1 VTLIEKWQDNSQISV
16 KDLSAMNWSMFSVF
30 LLVFVTVSAL
40 GFWAARWR
48 SSDLN
53 RIQEWGLAGRRFGI
67 IMAWF
72 LLGGDV
78 YTAHVLIAIPG
89 LIFGKGAL
97 GFYIIPYHILLWP
110 IIFMTLPR
118 FWILARHRGYVTA
131 GDFVR
136 ERFGSQTLALLIA
149 LTGILATMPYI
160 ALQILGMEVVLSQM
174 GVPVE
179 FALIIAFV
187 VLAAFTYFGGLRA
200 PALMSM
206 VKDVLIWFVV
216 LVAFIYIPTRLG
228 GLQHIFSAIPSSKL
242 TLPADQYSAYATLAI
257 GSALA
262 LFLYPHTLT
271 GMLSIN
277 SHKVVKRTTFLLP
290 INTILLGLLSLLGYV
305 AIVAG
310 VQSSPT
316 YGTNV
321 AIPALFGMM
330 FPAWFAGF
338 AFAAIT
344 IGALVPASI
353 MSIAASSLFSRNIY
367 RVYFRPSCSEEEE
380 AKIAKIA
387 SLVVKFGALL
397 FVLTFPTYTFANN
410 LQLLGGVWIMQT
422 LPAVFIGLFT
432 NWFHRYALITGWI
445 VGMVAGTWMV
455 LTQNFASVFPLH
467 IGSVTLSFYAA
478 LIAVLINLFL
488 SWALTPL
495 FHAMHIPAGHDLTSP
510 IDYEAHPISSELTNL
525 PDMSQVSTPMP
536 AIPPLQS
543 LRPIKSR
550 EATRSTPVPDEQK
563 IPSASSPMNTPRLSV
578 PPQVT
583 IRTMR
588 VEPTPPS
595 PDGKDKGK
603 R

>member
-1 VTLIEKWQDNSQISV
+1 MKWP
-16 KDLSAMNWSMFSVF
+16 MFVVF
-30 LLVFVTVSAL
+30 LAVFVTVSTL

-53 RIQEWGLAGRRFGI
+53 RIQEWGLAGRRFGVM
-67 IMAWF
+67 MAWF

-89 LIFGKGAL
+89 LVFGQGVL
-97 GFYIIPYHILLWP
+97 GFYIIPYHIFLWP
-110 IIFMTLPR
+110 IVFMTLPR
-118 FWILARHRGYVTA
+118 FWILARHRGYITA

-174 GVPVE
+174 GLPVE
-179 FALIIAFV
+179 LALVIAFV
-187 VLAAFTYFGGLRA
+187 VLATFTYFGGLRA

-206 VKDVLIWFVV
+206 VKDILIWLVV

-228 GLQHIFSAIPSSKL
+228 GLQHVFAAVPKTKL
-242 TLPADQYSAYATLAI
+242 TLSANQYSAYATLAL

-271 GMLSIN
+271 GMLSVN
-277 SHKVVKRTTFLLP
+277 SHKVVKRMTFLLP

-305 AIVAG
+305 AIAAG
-310 VQSSPT
+310 VQSSPI
-316 YGTNV
+316 YGSNT
-321 AIPALFGMM
+321 AIPSLFGAM
-330 FPAWFAGF
+330 FPSWFAGF

-380 AKIAKIA
+380 ARIAKIA
-387 SLVVKFGALL
+387 SLVVKFGALI
-397 FVLTFPTYTFANN
+397 FVLAFPTYTFANN

-422 LPAVFIGLFT
+422 LPAVFLGLYT
-432 NWFHRYALITGWI
+432 NWFHRSALITGWI
-445 VGMVAGTWMV
+445 AGMIAGTWIV

-467 IGSVTLSFYAA
+467 LGSLTLPFYAA
-478 LIAVLINLFL
+478 LLALLINLLL
-488 SWALTPL
+488 SWVLTPL
-495 FHAMHIPAGHDLTSP
+495 FHAMNVPAGRDLTTP
-510 IDYEAHPISSELTNL
+510 LDYKAHPISPELVNL
-525 PDMSQVSTPMP
+525 PDTPPISTPIP
-536 AIPPLQS
+536 SLPPLRS
-543 LRPIKSR
+543 LRPASSSMNVQP
-550 EATRSTPVPDEQK
+550 APSPQRSTPLT
-563 IPSASSPMNTPRLSV
+563 SSPTNTTRLST
-578 PPQVT
+578 PPPPGK
-583 IRTMR
+583 IRTVR
-588 VEPTPPS
+588 VEPMPSS
-595 PDGKDKGK
+595 PDREDI

>member
-1 VTLIEKWQDNSQISV
+1 MKWP
-16 KDLSAMNWSMFSVF
+16 MFIVF
-30 LLVFVTVSAL
+30 LMVFVTVSAL

-53 RIQEWGLAGRRFGI
+53 RIQEWGLAGRRFGV

-89 LIFGKGAL
+89 LVYGKGAL

-118 FWILARHRGYVTA
+118 FWILARHRGYITA

-174 GVPVE
+174 GLPIE
-179 FALIIAFV
+179 LALVIAFV

-206 VKDVLIWFVV
+206 VKDVLIWLIV

-228 GLQHIFSAIPSSKL
+228 GLQHVFAAVPKAKL
-242 TLPADQYSAYATLAI
+242 ALPADQYSAYATLAI

-271 GMLSIN
+271 GMLSVN
-277 SHKVVKRTTFLLP
+277 SHKVVKRMTFLLP

-305 AIVAG
+305 AIAAG
-310 VQSSPT
+310 VQSSPI
-316 YGTNV
+316 YGSNS
-321 AIPALFGMM
+321 AIPSLFGAM
-330 FPAWFAGF
+330 FPSWFAGF

-367 RVYFRPSCSEEEE
+367 RVYFRPSCSEKEE
-380 AKIAKIA
+380 ARIAKIA
-387 SLVVKFGALL
+387 SLVVKFGALI
-397 FVLTFPTYTFANN
+397 FVLSFPTYTFANN

-422 LPAVFIGLFT
+422 LPAVFVGLYT
-432 NWFHRYALITGWI
+432 NWFHRSALITGWI
-445 VGMVAGTWMV
+445 IGMVAGTWLV

-467 IGSVTLSFYAA
+467 LGSLTLPFYAGLVA
-478 LIAVLINLFL
+478 LLANLFL

-495 FHAMHIPAGHDLTSP
+495 FHAMNIPAGRDLTTP
-510 IDYEAHPISSELTNL
+510 IDYKAHPISPEMANL
-525 PDMSQVSTPMP
+525 SDVPPVSTPTP
-536 AIPPLQS
+536 AVLPLQS
-543 LRPIKSR
+543 LRPVAAWPILPPRRSAPLTPSPVNTGR
-550 EATRSTPVPDEQK
+550 LSTPPPLHGKMRTPRVKPMQ
-563 IPSASSPMNTPRLSV
+563 SSPDRED
-578 PPQVT
+578 
-583 IRTMR
+583 IRN
-588 VEPTPPS
+588 
-595 PDGKDKGK
+595 KGNLL
-603 R
+603 

>member
-1 VTLIEKWQDNSQISV
+1 
-16 KDLSAMNWSMFSVF
+16 MNWSMFGVF

-89 LIFGKGAL
+89 LVFGKGAL
-97 GFYIIPYHILLWP
+97 GFYIIPYNILLWP
-110 IIFMTLPR
+110 IIFMVLPR

-179 FALIIAFV
+179 FALIMAFV

-216 LVAFIYIPTRLG
+216 LVAFIYIPMRLG
-228 GLQHIFSAIPSSKL
+228 GLQHIFAAVPNTKL
-242 TLPADQYSAYATLAI
+242 ILPAGQYSAYATLAI

-271 GMLSIN
+271 GMLSVN

-310 VQSSPT
+310 VQSSPI
-316 YGTNV
+316 YGTN
-321 AIPALFGMM
+321 ATIPALFGMM

-353 MSIAASSLFSRNIY
+353 MAIGASSLFSRNIY

-380 AKIAKIA
+380 ARIAKIA

-397 FVLTFPTYTFANN
+397 FVLAFPTYTFANN

-467 IGSVTLSFYAA
+467 IGSVTLPFYAA

-495 FHAMHIPAGHDLTSP
+495 FHAMRIPAGRDLTSP
-510 IDYEAHPISSELTNL
+510 IDYEAHPVSSEIANL
-525 PDMSQVSTPMP
+525 PDMSQVFTPVP
-536 AIPPLQS
+536 AMPPLQS
-543 LRPIKSR
+543 LRSMKPR
-550 EATRSTPVPDEQK
+550 EVTRSTPPPQEKTQ
-563 IPSASSPMNTPRLSV
+563 SAPYPINTAHLSL

-583 IRTMR
+583 IRAVR
-588 VEPTPPS
+588 IEPMQPS
-595 PDGKDKGK
+595 PDGKDVKDKSK

>member
-1 VTLIEKWQDNSQISV
+1 MKWPMIV
-16 KDLSAMNWSMFSVF
+16 VF
-30 LLVFVTVSAL
+30 VMVFVTVSAL

-53 RIQEWGLAGRRFGI
+53 RIQEWGLAGRRFGVV
-67 IMAWF
+67 MAWF

-89 LIFGKGAL
+89 LVFGKGAL

-136 ERFGSQTLALLIA
+136 ERFGSQTLTLLIA

-160 ALQILGMEVVLSQM
+160 ALQILGIEVVLSQM

-179 FALIIAFV
+179 LALVIAFV

-206 VKDVLIWFVV
+206 VKDVLIW
-216 LVAFIYIPTRLG
+216 LVILIAFIYIPSRLG
-228 GLQHIFSAIPSSKL
+228 GLGHVFASIPHTKL
-242 TLPADQYSAYATLAI
+242 ALPADQYSAYATLAL

-271 GMLSIN
+271 GMLSVN
-277 SHKVVKRTTFLLP
+277 SHKVVKRSTFLLP
-290 INTILLGLLSLLGYV
+290 INTILLGLLTFLGYI
-305 AIVAG
+305 AIAAG
-310 VQSSPT
+310 IHSSSV
-316 YGTNV
+316 YGSNV
-321 AIPALFGMM
+321 AIPSLFDTM
-330 FPAWFAGF
+330 FPSWFAGF

-380 AKIAKIA
+380 ARIAKVA
-387 SLVVKFGALL
+387 SLIVKFGALA
-397 FVLTFPTYTFANN
+397 FVLAFPTYTFANN

-422 LPAVFIGLFT
+422 LPAVFLGLFT

-445 VGMVAGTWMV
+445 VGMVAGTWMT

-467 IGSVTLSFYAA
+467 LGSFTLPFYAA
-478 LIAVLINLFL
+478 LVALLINLLL

-495 FHAMHIPAGHDLTSP
+495 FHAMNIPAGRDLTTP
-510 IDYEAHPISSELTNL
+510 LDYEAHPIAPELTDIPDRL
-525 PDMSQVSTPMP
+525 PVSTPVP
-536 AIPPLQS
+536 SVPPLRS
-543 LRPIKSR
+543 LRPIESR
-550 EATRSTPVPDEQK
+550 EVTLSTPPPQRTAQ
-563 IPSASSPMNTPRLSV
+563 PTSSPAHMTHLPTS
-578 PPQVT
+578 PSQSK
-583 IRTMR
+583 IRNVR
-588 VEPTPPS
+588 VEPMQSSSDRRTIRNR
-595 PDGKDKGK
+595 DTQQ
-603 R
+603 